1 MKNSIR
7 QMLRTPFKLLLFFLF
22 LGASAVLLTLGLRL
36 WLETGEKI
44 RQAEE
49 TFTTIGMVRQ
59 KENLMEAVP
68 SWDAGTKSYTYF
80 DHPVYEEIL
89 PESIL
94 DFDDADYLAGP
105 EKRPVYGSW
114 MPDSSL
120 AWDESMAMLGIFIAE
135 ISPVEDCVPSQP
147 VQVDIRRVL
156 YGDARGSTQCWFCD
170 HNNPDPPSM
179 EKGKTYIA
187 ALRPAGSSHPDRKEV
202 AVECIPYGTG
212 PATSQCTETGEG
224 ISGKFADL
232 EEKAGESNEMW
243 EEVTDGFYETG
254 RGVYWL
260 NTIEAIEKFYK
271 TSFVLPVNSLGL
283 LPSFHNKE
291 SVVLE
296 GREISQ
302 EEFEKGKNV
311 CMISQSFAQRNSLGI
326 GDELPLSLYF
336 TDYGDAPGYLWL
348 MRDFGLLNA
357 QGEVYPAFWE
367 ADYEIVGFYQY
378 TPSGE
383 KDINAVELT
392 EDMILIPAK
401 SVEASDENNIVKY
414 GPMQTGTTSFQIP
427 NGSSADFLEDFQK
440 TENSDFLEIQFDDNG
455 YEQVRRELE
464 AAGNTAAL
472 LAVTGLLCAAGI
484 LLLLVYFFI
493 VKQKRRTAIERS
505 LGMTRNQCR
514 KSLLGGILIFTLF
527 AALTG
532 SLISMGLYAWVKDG
546 LDREETQGY
555 SMKYSTWQEQE
566 PSQEDLEALEQQDL
580 KTGNLVYIGVPL
592 FLLAGMLGL
601 SWIFMERNL
610 KTPPMEMLSMRE

>member
-36 WLETGEKI
+36 WLETGEQM

-187 ALRPAGSSHPDRKEV
+187 ALLPAGSSHPDRKEV
-202 AVECIPYGTG
+202 AVECIPCGIG
-212 PATSQCTETGEG
+212 PATSQCTETGKR

-232 EEKAGESNEMW
+232 EEAAGESNEMW

-296 GREISQ
+296 GREISR

-311 CMISQSFAQRNSLGI
+311 CMVSQSFAQRNGLGI

-336 TDYGDAPGYLWL
+336 ADYGDAPGYLWL

-383 KDINAVELT
+383 KDVNAVEIT
-392 EDMILIPAK
+392 EDMILIPSK
-401 SVEASDENNIVKY
+401 SVKATDENNIVKY

-532 SLISMGLYAWVKDG
+532 SLISMGLYDGVKDG
-546 LDREETQGY
+546 LDQEETQGY

-580 KTGNLVYIGVPL
+580 KTGDLMYIGVPL

-601 SWIFMERNL
+601 SWSFMERNL

>member
-36 WLETGEKI
+36 WLETGEQM

-147 VQVDIRRVL
+147 VKVDIRRVL
-156 YGDARGSTQCWFCD
+156 YGDARGSNQCWFCD
-170 HNNPDPPSM
+170 HNNPDPPPM

-187 ALRPAGSSHPDRKEV
+187 ALLPAGSGHPDREEV
-202 AVECIPYGTG
+202 TIECIPYGSG
-212 PATSQCTETGEG
+212 PATSQCTETGKR

-232 EEKAGESNEMW
+232 EEAAGESNEMW

-296 GREISQ
+296 GREISR

-311 CMISQSFAQRNSLGI
+311 CMVSQSFAQRNGLGI

-336 TDYGDAPGYLWL
+336 ADYGDAPGYLWL

-383 KDINAVELT
+383 KDVNAVEIT
-392 EDMILIPAK
+392 EDMILIPSK
-401 SVEASDENNIVKY
+401 SVKATDENNIVKY

-427 NGSSADFLEDFQK
+427 NGSAADFLEDFQK

-464 AAGNTAAL
+464 AAGNTAVL

-493 VKQKRRTAIERS
+493 VKQKKRTAIERS

-514 KSLLGGILIFTLF
+514 KSLLGSMLIFTLF

-532 SLISMGLYAWVKDG
+532 SLISMGLYDGVKDG
-546 LDREETQGY
+546 LDQEETQGY

-580 KTGNLVYIGVPL
+580 KTANLVYIGVPL

-601 SWIFMERNL
+601 SWVFMERNL
-610 KTPPMEMLSMRE
+610 KVPPMEMLSMRE

>member
-36 WLETGEKI
+36 WLETGEQM

-187 ALRPAGSSHPDRKEV
+187 ALLPAGSSHPDRKEV
-202 AVECIPYGTG
+202 AVECIPCGIG
-212 PATSQCTETGEG
+212 PATSQCTETGKR

-232 EEKAGESNEMW
+232 EEAAGESNEMW

-296 GREISQ
+296 GREISR

-311 CMISQSFAQRNSLGI
+311 CMVSQSFAQRNGLGI

-336 TDYGDAPGYLWL
+336 ADYGDAPGYLWL

-383 KDINAVELT
+383 KDVNAVEIT
-392 EDMILIPAK
+392 EDMILIPSK
-401 SVEASDENNIVKY
+401 SVKATDENNIVKY

-427 NGSSADFLEDFQK
+427 NGSAADFLEDFQK

-464 AAGNTAAL
+464 AAGNTAVL

-514 KSLLGGILIFTLF
+514 KSLLGGMLIFTLF

-532 SLISMGLYAWVKDG
+532 SLISMGLYAEVKDG
-546 LDREETQGY
+546 LDQEEAQGY

-580 KTGNLVYIGVPL
+580 KTGDLMYIGVPL

-601 SWIFMERNL
+601 SWSFMERNL

>member
-179 EKGKTYIA
+179 EKGKTYIV

-212 PATSQCTETGEG
+212 PATSQCTETGER

-326 GDELPLSLYF
+326 GEELPLSLYF
-336 TDYGDAPGYLWL
+336 ADYGDAPGYLWL

-401 SVEASDENNIVKY
+401 SVKASDENNIVKY

-440 TENSDFLEIQFDDNG
+440 TENGDFLEIQFDDNG

-514 KSLLGGILIFTLF
+514 KSLLGSMLIFTLF

-532 SLISMGLYAWVKDG
+532 SFISMGLYAGVKDG
-546 LDREETQGY
+546 LDQEETQGY

-592 FLLAGMLGL
+592 FLLAGMLGF

-610 KTPPMEMLSMRE
+610 KVPPMEMLSMRE

>member
-187 ALRPAGSSHPDRKEV
+187 ALLPAGSSHPDRKEV

-212 PATSQCTETGEG
+212 PATSQCTETGER

-311 CMISQSFAQRNSLGI
+311 CMVSQSFAQRNSLGI

-336 TDYGDAPGYLWL
+336 ADCGDAPGYLWL

-401 SVEASDENNIVKY
+401 SVKASDENNIVKY
-414 GPMQTGTTSFQIP
+414 GPMQTGTTSFQISQTGRLLIFWRIFKKQRTVISWKS
-427 NGSSADFLEDFQK
+427 NLMITDTNRCE
-440 TENSDFLEIQFDDNG
+440 ENWRLLEI
-455 YEQVRRELE
+455 RL
-464 AAGNTAAL
+464 
-472 LAVTGLLCAAGI
+472 
-484 LLLLVYFFI
+484 YFW
-493 VKQKRRTAIERS
+493 
-505 LGMTRNQCR
+505 L
-514 KSLLGGILIFTLF
+514 
-527 AALTG
+527 
-532 SLISMGLYAWVKDG
+532 
-546 LDREETQGY
+546 
-555 SMKYSTWQEQE
+555 
-566 PSQEDLEALEQQDL
+566 
-580 KTGNLVYIGVPL
+580 
-592 FLLAGMLGL
+592 
-601 SWIFMERNL
+601 
-610 KTPPMEMLSMRE
+610 

>member
-36 WLETGEKI
+36 WLETGEQM

-80 DHPVYEEIL
+80 DHPVYEEVL

-94 DFDDADYLAGP
+94 DFDDAGYLAGP

-114 MPDSSL
+114 MSDSSL

-187 ALRPAGSSHPDRKEV
+187 ALLPAGSSHPDRKEV
-202 AVECIPYGTG
+202 AVECIPYGIG
-212 PATSQCTETGEG
+212 PATSQCTETGER

-311 CMISQSFAQRNSLGI
+311 CMVSQSFAQRNSLGI

-336 TDYGDAPGYLWL
+336 ADYGDAPGYLWL

-392 EDMILIPAK
+392 EDMILIPAE
-401 SVEASDENNIVKY
+401 SVKASDENNIVKY

-464 AAGNTAAL
+464 SAGNTAAL
-472 LAVTGLLCAAGI
+472 LAVTGFLSAAGI
-484 LLLLVYFFI
+484 LLFLVYFFI
-493 VKQKRRTAIERS
+493 VKQKKRTAIERS

-514 KSLLGGILIFTLF
+514 KSLLGSMLIFTLF

-532 SLISMGLYAWVKDG
+532 SLISMGLYDGVKDG
-546 LDREETQGY
+546 LDQEETQGY

-580 KTGNLVYIGVPL
+580 KTANLVYIGVPL

-601 SWIFMERNL
+601 SWVFMERNL
-610 KTPPMEMLSMRE
+610 KVPPMEMLSMRE

>member
-7 QMLRTPFKLLLFFLF
+7 QLLRTPLKLLLFFL
-22 LGASAVLLTLGLRL
+22 LTGASAVLLTLGLRL
-36 WLETGEKI
+36 WQETGGQM

-80 DHPVYEEIL
+80 DQPVYEEIL
-89 PESIL
+89 PESL
-94 DFDDADYLAGP
+94 LEFEGAEYLEGP

-114 MPDSSL
+114 MPDYSL

-147 VQVDIRRVL
+147 VQVDIRRIL

-187 ALRPAGSSHPDRKEV
+187 ALLPSGSSHPDREEV
-202 AVECIPYGTG
+202 AIECIPYGSG
-212 PATSQCTETGEG
+212 PATSQCTGTGER

-232 EEKAGESNEMW
+232 EEQTGEDKEMW

-254 RGVYWL
+254 RGVYWM
-260 NTIEAIEKFYK
+260 NNIEALKKFYK
-271 TSFVLPVNSLGL
+271 TSFVLPVNSLEL
-283 LPSFHNKE
+283 LPSFHDKE
-291 SVVLE
+291 SVVPE
-296 GREISQ
+296 GREISR
-302 EEFEKGKNV
+302 EEFEEGKNV
-311 CMISQSFAQRNSLGI
+311 CMVSQSFAQRNGLGI
-326 GDELPLSLYF
+326 GDKLPLSLYF
-336 TDYGDAPGYLWL
+336 ADYGDAPGYLWR

-357 QGEVYPAFWE
+357 RGEVYPAFWE

-383 KDINAVELT
+383 KDINAVDLA
-392 EDMILIPAK
+392 EDMILIPTG
-401 SVEASDENNIVKY
+401 SVKTSDENNIVKY
-414 GPMQTGTTSFQIP
+414 GPMQMGTTSFQIP
-427 NGSSADFLEDFQK
+427 NGSVSDFLEAFQK
-440 TENSDFLEIQFDDNG
+440 VENSDFLEIRFDDNG

-464 AAGNTAAL
+464 SAGNTAAL
-472 LAVTGLLCAAGI
+472 LAGTGLLSAAGI
-484 LLLLVYFFI
+484 LLLLAYFFI

-514 KSLLGGILIFTLF
+514 KSLLGGLLAVTFF

-532 SLISMGLYAWVKDG
+532 SLISMGLYAGVKDEP
-546 LDREETQGY
+546 DREASRGY

-566 PSQEDLEALEQQDL
+566 PSWEDLEDLEQKDL
-580 KTGNLVYIGVPL
+580 KMGGLVYLGVPL
-592 FLLAGMLGL
+592 FFLTAMLGL
-601 SWIFMERNL
+601 SWAFMERNL
-610 KTPPMEMLSMRE
+610 KTPPAEMLSMRE